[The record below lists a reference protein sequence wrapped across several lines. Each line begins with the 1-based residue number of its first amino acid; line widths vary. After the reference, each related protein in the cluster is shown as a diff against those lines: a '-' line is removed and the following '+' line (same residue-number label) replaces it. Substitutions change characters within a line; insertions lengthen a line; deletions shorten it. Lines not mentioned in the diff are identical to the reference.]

1 MRLICGFVAMIALA
15 FVGER
20 EAQAFSGQEVAEQT
34 RKKSLDEL
42 DTNLKQLLTRVSLK
56 VNAAP
61 TFGRPAPETIAQT
74 RDLIAT
80 QIARAKDLAQLLKR
94 TSSAIEE
101 YKVGVESLKQY
112 LIIQISECHT
122 KIKDS
127 ATRPKVMEDW
137 QRSLDLANAALE
149 AAEARLCLIGFDDS
163 PESLSGQFP
172 NAITDIEG
180 RTEALMATERILAES
195 AVILA
200 PAQAIETVM
209 ARMAEYESHNNAI
222 DSAIRGIIDDIK
234 PKKEEEKPAH
244 SQPKQPVDVDIQFDP
259 PGDEQEVAKPRRTG
273 KDYEASMMADMGFRP
288 IDKAVPTRRPNPA
301 PTRPVRYSR

>member
-1 MRLICGFVAMIALA
+1 MRLICGFVAMISLA

-61 TFGRPAPETIAQT
+61 TIGRPAPETIAQT

-80 QIARAKDLAQLLKR
+80 QIARAKDMAQLLKR
-94 TSSAIEE
+94 TSSAIQE

-112 LIIQISECHT
+112 LIIQITECQT
-122 KIKDS
+122 KIKAS

-172 NAITDIEG
+172 NAITDLEG

-195 AVILA
+195 AVILS
-200 PAQAIETVM
+200 PAQAIETVL

-222 DSAIRGIIDDIK
+222 DSAIRGIIGDIK
-234 PKKEEEKPAH
+234 PKKEE
-244 SQPKQPVDVDIQFDP
+244 KQIKNSVDVEIKFEQ
-259 PGDEQEVAKPRRTG
+259 PGDDSEVPAKRLTG
-273 KDYEASMMADMGFRP
+273 SQWEALTMGTMNLRSV
-288 IDKAVPTRRPNPA
+288 DAVPTRRPNPA